1 MQAGLPTLEGA
12 ALAAIKWE
20 MNSLVWDWRDARR
33 CRLEELRGST
43 VTGDT
48 QSCCLKLL
56 YHLLTGREDGFS
68 GHRYTMFGCTR
79 YLSLQSC
86 FRASHQLCIPSP
98 RSSSSH
104 TPSSPSPWTQHTVGC
119 PSAQGCTARWERLTS
134 SAQLYSSLHP
144 PYKSAFLTRL
154 SLCKHN

>member
-56 YHLLTGREDGFS
+56 HHLLTEGEDGFS

-86 FRASHQLCIPSP
+86 FRASHQLCIPPP

-104 TPSSPSPWTQHTVGC
+104 SFIPQSLDTTHSRLSFRTGLHGSLGEADVLSPAVQLPSPTLQIC
-119 PSAQGCTARWERLTS
+119 LPDQ
-134 SAQLYSSLHP
+134 
-144 PYKSAFLTRL
+144 AFTLQT
-154 SLCKHN
+154 